1 MQNSELAAWL
11 LEHKELLVEALVL
24 RVPISTHPAP
34 RKEEGNAFGAALLD
48 NVIEVAETGL
58 VEHLDLAAR
67 QVARR
72 SVIREVPL
80 ARLLREVTAFK
91 GAVWNE
97 LKQSCSNVSE
107 VLTLAEALEPI
118 ILRLVRVITQA
129 YIEANQ
135 QAQDALAAEIARLQH
150 DTDRRSIDRSAD
162 LTKANAELNKLQ
174 QAKIDFISIAAHE
187 LKTPL
192 TLIYGYTNMLREMAT
207 RGDDTT
213 QAAPLLDGIMRGTER
228 LSAIVEDMLDVSVI
242 DTEALSL
249 HIEKVSLSTAVS
261 IIVAQN
267 ARNLDERKQT
277 IHIGDLGQLPYIEI
291 DARRLHQILGHLVN
305 NAIKYTPDGGEIF
318 IDGWRLPSG
327 DGTGKSGRF
336 LGGDF
341 VELTIRDT
349 GIGIAPEDRE
359 RIFEK
364 FFRVGKSTL
373 HSSGKVKFKGAGPGL
388 GLPIARGL
396 AEAHGGRLWADSPGH
411 DEVNCPGSTFHLLL
425 PIRATPHP
433 SIAVTWV
440 KPPAGLL
447 DEEVKPPEP
456 GTEGDEQAANE

>member
-1 MQNSELAAWL
+1 
-11 LEHKELLVEALVL
+11 
-24 RVPISTHPAP
+24 
-34 RKEEGNAFGAALLD
+34 
-48 NVIEVAETGL
+48 
-58 VEHLDLAAR
+58 
-67 QVARR
+67 
-72 SVIREVPL
+72 VIREVPL
-80 ARLLREVTAFK
+80 ARLLREVTSFK
-91 GAVWNE
+91 EAVWDQ
-97 LKQSCSNVSE
+97 LKHSCSSVSE
-107 VLTLAEALEPI
+107 VLTFAEALEPI
-118 ILRLVRVITQA
+118 IIRLIKVITQS

-150 DTDRRSIDRSAD
+150 DAERRSVDRTAD
-162 LTKANAELNKLQ
+162 LSKANAELGKLQ

-192 TLIYGYTNMLREMAT
+192 TLIYGYTNMLREMAMKGNDVT
-207 RGDDTT
+207 DAT
-213 QAAPLLDGIMRGTER
+213 PLLDGILRGTER

-242 DTEALSL
+242 DIDALSL
-249 HIEKVSLSTAVS
+249 HIEKVSLATAVG
-261 IIVAQN
+261 IITAQN
-267 ARNLDERKQT
+267 ARNLEERKQT
-277 IHIGDLGQLPYIEI
+277 IHVGEVGELGRLPYVEI

-318 IDGWRLPSG
+318 IDGWRLPG
-327 DGTGKSGRF
+327 DGTGKRGQSMP
-336 LGGDF
+336 GDF
-341 VELTIRDT
+341 VELTVRDT

-396 AEAHGGRLWADSPGH
+396 AEAHGGRLWAESPGH

-425 PIRATPHP
+425 PIRANPHP

-447 DEEVKPPEP
+447 DGDEVEPPEA
-456 GTEGDEQAANE
+456 GTEDAGQDDEQAADE